1 MKKKIERVL
10 FDFYYADRSC
20 LLACFTF
27 AILSFIFVAF
37 IEFIVVF
44 SSSLITSYSP
54 LFRSLASIF
63 GLEIASIFFLLSWLV
78 FYVGTLAGIIRV
90 ENKVRGETRV
100 MLYTCA
106 AATYTGLGV
115 INLSIGASII
125 ALLVANSQIL
135 PAVLVSALGV
145 SFVYIS
151 PIMNKIL
158 LAST

>member
-1 MKKKIERVL
+1 MKKKIEHVL

-37 IEFIVVF
+37 VEFIVVF

-54 LFRSLASIF
+54 LFKPLASIF

-100 MLYTCA
+100 MLYTCVA
-106 AATYTGLGV
+106 VTYTGLGV

-135 PAVLVSALGV
+135 PAVLVSALGA

-158 LAST
+158 LASI